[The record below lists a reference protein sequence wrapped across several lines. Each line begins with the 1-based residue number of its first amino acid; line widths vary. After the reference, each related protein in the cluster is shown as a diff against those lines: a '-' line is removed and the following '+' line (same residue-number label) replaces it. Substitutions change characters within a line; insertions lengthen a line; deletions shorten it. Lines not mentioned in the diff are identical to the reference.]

1 MFEIKGLTMNT
12 DNLTLR
18 RRAEEFLDGH
28 PEAVNKIP
36 AGDLH
41 KLIEDLHVH
50 QIELEMQNEELRR
63 TQLELEKARDK
74 YSDLYDFAPVGY
86 FTISDKGF
94 ILEANLNGARL
105 FNIERRNLIDEKFN
119 RLIPPHHQDK
129 FYHHC
134 NAVFKSKTKQT
145 CDLELVRKD
154 GTRFYARM
162 ESLAIQEKAGNSRQ
176 IRTTVTDI
184 SDRVQTRELLHQ
196 SEEKYRL
203 LFNEMISGYAL
214 HEIIFDSNGKPVDSL
229 ILEVNKTIEWHTGIK
244 RDQIIGKTVR
254 EVLPGTEQEWFEKF
268 AEVVITGN
276 PIQFENYHQQLD
288 KHLMVSA
295 FRLQEG
301 QIAATF
307 TDITDRRRFQKELQ
321 KAHDELERRVE
332 ARTAD
337 LALTNE
343 QLQQEI
349 EERKQAEKALSESE
363 LRYRTLFEVS
373 TDAIFLETLE
383 GHILHCN
390 TTACKMFG
398 YTKEELTG
406 LAVADLVPEDVAKTL
421 PDIIK
426 KQIST
431 GAIFIETINK
441 RKGGHVFPVEVRTQ
455 LITLGEEQL
464 IFAHVHD
471 ITDRKQAESE
481 LRRLSSR
488 LLNAQEDERRRIAFE
503 LHDELGQDLT
513 VLKLHIDSIKRKL
526 HQDQSAL
533 HKAFE
538 EVLLE
543 ITQTIEKVRRI
554 SRDLSPS
561 VLVDL
566 GLNAALRGMLKTFA
580 KHSNIEISTD
590 IQDTKN
596 LFSSEQQIAVYRIF
610 QEIITNISKHAHA
623 SKVSIVGK
631 KKSSK
636 VIFRVKDNGIGFD
649 IEEINARHAPE
660 KGLGLAAMAER
671 AKMLDGHFEISS
683 QVNSGTIVAFEVPID
698 SSPNKGVM

>member
-1 MFEIKGLTMNT
+1 MFEIKGFTMKT

-28 PEAVNKIP
+28 PEAVNNIP

-41 KLIEDLHVH
+41 QLIEDLHVH

-63 TQLELEKARDK
+63 TQLELEKARDR

-119 RLIPPHHQDK
+119 RLIPPHHQDE

-134 NAVFKSKTKQT
+134 NAVFKSKKKQA

-154 GTRFYARM
+154 GTRFYARL
-162 ESLAIQEKAGNSRQ
+162 ESVAIQEKAENSRQ
-176 IRTTVTDI
+176 IRTAV
-184 SDRVQTRELLHQ
+184 
-196 SEEKYRL
+196 
-203 LFNEMISGYAL
+203 
-214 HEIIFDSNGKPVDSL
+214 
-229 ILEVNKTIEWHTGIK
+229 
-244 RDQIIGKTVR
+244 
-254 EVLPGTEQEWFEKF
+254 
-268 AEVVITGN
+268 
-276 PIQFENYHQQLD
+276 
-288 KHLMVSA
+288 
-295 FRLQEG
+295 
-301 QIAATF
+301 

-332 ARTAD
+332 ERTAD
-337 LALTNE
+337 LVSLNE

-349 EERKQAEKALSESE
+349 EERKHAEKALIESE
-363 LRYRTLFEVS
+363 VKYRTLFDVS
-373 TDAIFLETLE
+373 THAIFLETME
-383 GHILHCN
+383 GRVLDGN
-390 TTACKMFG
+390 RSACEMFG

-406 LAVADLVPEDVAKTL
+406 LTVADLVPQEVAKAL
-421 PDIIK
+421 PEIISE
-426 KQIST
+426 QLST
-431 GAIFIETINK
+431 GGIFEETTNK
-441 RKGGHVFPVEVRTQ
+441 RKDGHIFPVEISTR
-455 LITLGEEQL
+455 LFTLQGEQL
-464 IFAHVHD
+464 VLAHIHD
-471 ITDRKQAESE
+471 ITHRKQAEEALETERQRLYSVLDELPAFVYLEAADHSLRFANRYFREQFGDWEGRKCYELLRGIKEPCKECPTLKVIETGKPQVWEGLELRDERSYQIYDYPFTDIDGSQLVLELGIDITKRKQTESE

-488 LLNAQEDERRRIAFE
+488 LLNAQEDERRRISFE

-533 HKAFE
+533 HNAFK

-543 ITQTIEKVRRI
+543 VNQTIEKVRRI

-566 GLNAALRGMLKTFA
+566 GLNAALRGMLKSFT
-580 KHSNIEISTD
+580 KHSKIEISTD

-636 VIFRVKDNGIGFD
+636 VFFRVKDNGIGFD
-649 IEEINARHAPE
+649 IEEINAMYAPE

-671 AKMLDGHFEISS
+671 AKMLYGHFEISS
-683 QVNSGTIVAFEVPID
+683 QVNSGTIIDFEVPID
-698 SSPNKGVM
+698 SSPELGVM

>member
-1 MFEIKGLTMNT
+1 MKT
-12 DNLTLR
+12 DYSTLR
-18 RRAEEFLDGH
+18 RRAEEFLDRN
-28 PEAVNKIP
+28 PEAAHKIP

-63 TQLELEKARDK
+63 TQLELEKARDR

-119 RLIPPHHQDK
+119 RLIPPHHQDE

-134 NAVFKSKTKQT
+134 NAVFKSKKKQA

-154 GTRFYARM
+154 GTRFYARL
-162 ESLAIQEKAGNSRQ
+162 ESVAIQEKAENSRQ
-176 IRTTVTDI
+176 IRTAV
-184 SDRVQTRELLHQ
+184 
-196 SEEKYRL
+196 
-203 LFNEMISGYAL
+203 
-214 HEIIFDSNGKPVDSL
+214 
-229 ILEVNKTIEWHTGIK
+229 
-244 RDQIIGKTVR
+244 
-254 EVLPGTEQEWFEKF
+254 
-268 AEVVITGN
+268 
-276 PIQFENYHQQLD
+276 
-288 KHLMVSA
+288 
-295 FRLQEG
+295 
-301 QIAATF
+301 

-383 GHILHCN
+383 GRILHCN
-390 TTACKMFG
+390 TTACEMFG

-406 LAVADLVPEDVAKTL
+406 LAAADLVPEDVAKTL

-441 RKGGHVFPVEVRTQ
+441 RKGGDLFPVEVRTR

-526 HQDQSAL
+526 HQDQSVL

-543 ITQTIEKVRRI
+543 VNQTIEKVRRI

-566 GLNAALRGMLKTFA
+566 GLNSALRGMLKSFA
-580 KHSNIEISTD
+580 KHSKIEISKD
-590 IQDTKN
+590 IPNTKN

-636 VIFRVKDNGIGFD
+636 VFFRVKDNGIGFD

-671 AKMLDGHFEISS
+671 AKMLNGHFEISS
-683 QVNSGTIVAFEVPID
+683 QVNSGTIIAFEVPID
-698 SSPNKGVM
+698 SSP